1 MEYFSIKRGDVT
13 PAPEK
18 ENSRS
23 QWRQKFESMGVGDW
37 FEVSEDQ
44 RGNVATNANL
54 YVKGKYSLY
63 RVGNGYIFKIKSN

>member
-1 MEYFSIKRGDVT
+1 
-13 PAPEK
+13 
-18 ENSRS
+18 
-23 QWRQKFESMGVGDW
+23 MGVGDW